1 MAADGRVNSSSPDFS
16 EENGS
21 LISPSLLETKNLKG
35 NRSKFSWAGTFEE
48 LIDFAERHL
57 AIKRETAKLSE
68 NEIKKTIKAEHL
80 ILNWFE
86 STGTLQLQGPQAA
99 AYKALLIQLLSAETE
114 RESLDSRQ
122 TKEAREVA
130 STSTVLEE
138 TDAASPDDL
147 RKEQSPAEVVSTSMF
162 AKELDKI
169 WTEINSLHNRFAK
182 IDQRCE
188 GDVNNIQLINTLQ
201 QENKDLSQE
210 ICMLKVR
217 LQEDNNTL
225 KKITEE
231 RDSYRKALQIMTK
244 ELNAANTFREEQ
256 QGQRS
261 PPYPNEETGKE
272 EPELI
277 QSDATVSVDG
287 NENIGPEREWN
298 DVRRTPKPIQKIDTL
313 IVGDSIIKDIKPSLM
328 SASNT
333 IRKQCLRGAKVED
346 CTTGVDFSC
355 YRCNKAVIVHLGTN
369 NITTDDSPQT
379 IASKIAEVGKE
390 IQRKTQAPRIIISG
404 IIPRNDKRVG
414 SKIVDTNN
422 ELRSMCVQMKWRFVN
437 NDRLNE
443 SCLNGSKLHLNNK
456 GSAYLATNF
465 LKALN
470 TSTASKHNTRDARRP
485 KDNYQNFR
493 KTKALLASLIQ
504 GLL

>member
-1 MAADGRVNSSSPDFS
+1 M
-16 EENGS
+16 
-21 LISPSLLETKNLKG
+21 
-35 NRSKFSWAGTFEE
+35 
-48 LIDFAERHL
+48 
-57 AIKRETAKLSE
+57 
-68 NEIKKTIKAEHL
+68 
-80 ILNWFE
+80 
-86 STGTLQLQGPQAA
+86 
-99 AYKALLIQLLSAETE
+99 
-114 RESLDSRQ
+114 
-122 TKEAREVA
+122 
-130 STSTVLEE
+130 
-138 TDAASPDDL
+138 
-147 RKEQSPAEVVSTSMF
+147 
-162 AKELDKI
+162 
-169 WTEINSLHNRFAK
+169 
-182 IDQRCE
+182 
-188 GDVNNIQLINTLQ
+188 
-201 QENKDLSQE
+201 
-210 ICMLKVR
+210 
-217 LQEDNNTL
+217 
-225 KKITEE
+225 
-231 RDSYRKALQIMTK
+231 
-244 ELNAANTFREEQ
+244 
-256 QGQRS
+256 
-261 PPYPNEETGKE
+261 
-272 EPELI
+272 
-277 QSDATVSVDG
+277 
-287 NENIGPEREWN
+287 
-298 DVRRTPKPIQKIDTL
+298 RRTPKPIQEIDTL
-313 IVGDSIIKDIKPSLM
+313 IVGDLIIKDIKPSLM

-379 IASKIAEVGKE
+379 IARKIAEVGKE

>member
-1 MAADGRVNSSSPDFS
+1 MNQKVVFHLQPDRNFRNFLVN
-16 EENGS
+16 
-21 LISPSLLETKNLKG
+21 
-35 NRSKFSWAGTFEE
+35 
-48 LIDFAERHL
+48 
-57 AIKRETAKLSE
+57 
-68 NEIKKTIKAEHL
+68 
-80 ILNWFE
+80 
-86 STGTLQLQGPQAA
+86 
-99 AYKALLIQLLSAETE
+99 
-114 RESLDSRQ
+114 
-122 TKEAREVA
+122 
-130 STSTVLEE
+130 
-138 TDAASPDDL
+138 
-147 RKEQSPAEVVSTSMF
+147 
-162 AKELDKI
+162 
-169 WTEINSLHNRFAK
+169 
-182 IDQRCE
+182 
-188 GDVNNIQLINTLQ
+188 VNNIQLINTLQ

-256 QGQRS
+256 QGQRL

-272 EPELI
+272 EPEPI

-298 DVRRTPKPIQKIDTL
+298 DVRRTPKPIQEIDTL

-333 IRKQCLRGAKVED
+333 IRKQCLRGAKVEG

-470 TSTASKHNTRDARRP
+470 TSTASKHNTRDTRRP